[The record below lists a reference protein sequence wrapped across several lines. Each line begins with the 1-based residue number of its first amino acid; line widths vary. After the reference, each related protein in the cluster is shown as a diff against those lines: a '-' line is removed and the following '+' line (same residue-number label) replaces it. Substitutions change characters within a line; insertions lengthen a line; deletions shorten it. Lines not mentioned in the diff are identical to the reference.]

1 MDIQY
6 PIVRCRDILNS
17 VGKYASFG
25 MALFFLGAS
34 TSYAAEPATV
44 IVSCDGPDGYCAKG
58 GSITVRTVSGGGV
71 IIPRWVASTPLTLYL
86 GVCDRTS
93 DNYAYHC
100 YGRSLRSSILDAGVT
115 NGTTQWGSLVSLVDG
130 TYNLPWAIA
139 ANTCVSVYVGQPG
152 TQRFLSY
159 GSTYDS
165 SGYALCAGDAPPPVP
180 DDYCYVTSGKDWD
193 IAFGNLERGDISAT
207 SGSEKTKDLTL
218 TCTGTKAHDFS
229 IKLNMTPTSWST
241 SQLATSNPDL
251 GVQVTVDGVTAKLGD
266 SFAMKVTG
274 SGSKTL
280 GFSVLRN
287 PATKALDIA
296 TGDFSASGTLV
307 VSEL

>member
-1 MDIQY
+1 MAKGPLISCSAGEEQGSCFINAGY
-6 PIVRCRDILNS
+6 HYQIVEAPFGVFDP
-17 VGKYASFG
+17 KYACLYTEDDMNNKFTVGYSCSG
-25 MALFFLGAS
+25 SRGA
-34 TSYAAEPATV
+34 P
-44 IVSCDGPDGYCAKG
+44 
-58 GSITVRTVSGGGV
+58 
-71 IIPRWVASTPLTLYL
+71 STP
-86 GVCDRTS
+86 
-93 DNYAYHC
+93 DNCA
-100 YGRSLRSSILDAGVT
+100 VT
-115 NGTTQWGSLVSLVDG
+115 
-130 TYNLPWAIA
+130 
-139 ANTCVSVYVGQPG
+139 
-152 TQRFLSY
+152 
-159 GSTYDS
+159 S
-165 SGYALCAGDAPPPVP
+165 SGN
-180 DDYCYVTSGKDWD
+180 WD

-251 GVQVTVDGVTAKLGD
+251 GVQVTVGGVAAKLGD